1 MLEMGPQDPVPSDS
15 SKYPLS
21 QSEPCASQRDD
32 SHLFQ
37 IPRLPAPKVI
47 CSLLLNSDLPLPMPA
62 FPPGKHPPYSH
73 SLQNLLETM
82 A

>member
-32 SHLFQ
+32 SHLFSDPQ
-37 IPRLPAPKVI
+37 APSSKGYLFTSPELRFALTHA
-47 CSLLLNSDLPLPMPA
+47 CLSSR
-62 FPPGKHPPYSH
+62 
-73 SLQNLLETM
+73 
-82 A
+82 